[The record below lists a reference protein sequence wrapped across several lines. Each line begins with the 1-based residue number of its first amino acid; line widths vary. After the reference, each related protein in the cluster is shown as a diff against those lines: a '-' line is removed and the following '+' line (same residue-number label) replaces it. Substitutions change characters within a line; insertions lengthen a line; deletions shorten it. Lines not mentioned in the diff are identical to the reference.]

1 MSRATI
7 DLWVG
12 VFVAAGIVALM
23 LLAFKVSNASTSF
36 QAEREYTVTAEF
48 ENIGS
53 LRPRAPVRSSGVL
66 VGRAESVTFDTKKY
80 LARVTLKIDEL
91 YPFPKDTTASVLTS
105 GLLGEQYVGLDAGG
119 DDEMLKDGDAI
130 RITQSAVVLE
140 KLIGQFLFN
149 KAQEGGSSSKQ

>member
-1 MSRATI
+1 MGRATI

-12 VFVAAGIVALM
+12 IFVAAGIVALL

-36 QAEREYTVTAEF
+36 RAEREYTVTAEF

-53 LRPRAPVRSSGVL
+53 LRPRAPVRSAGVL
-66 VGRAESVTFDTKKY
+66 VGRVETITFDTKKY
-80 LARVTLKIDEL
+80 LARVTLKIDEH

-105 GLLGEQYVGLDAGG
+105 GLLGEQYLGLDAGG
-119 DDEMLKDGDAI
+119 DDDMLKDGDAI
-130 RITQSAVVLE
+130 KLTQSAVVLE

-149 KAQEGGSSSKQ
+149 RSQETGSASK

>member
-66 VGRAESVTFDTKKY
+66 VGRVESVTFDTKKY

-119 DDEMLKDGDAI
+119 DDEMLKDGDPI

-140 KLIGQFLFN
+140 KLIGQFIFN

>member
-66 VGRAESVTFDTKKY
+66 VGRVESVTFDTKKY

-105 GLLGEQYVGLDAGG
+105 GLLGEQYVGLDAGS
-119 DDEMLKDGDAI
+119 DDEMLKDGDPI

-140 KLIGQFLFN
+140 KLIGQLLFN

>member
-1 MSRATI
+1 VSRATI

-80 LARVTLKIDEL
+80 LARVTLKI
-91 YPFPKDTTASVLTS
+91 
-105 GLLGEQYVGLDAGG
+105 
-119 DDEMLKDGDAI
+119 
-130 RITQSAVVLE
+130 
-140 KLIGQFLFN
+140 
-149 KAQEGGSSSKQ
+149 EGGMLAAHCCRQIPRPM

>member
-1 MSRATI
+1 MGRATI

-12 VFVAAGIVALM
+12 IFVAAGIVALM

-36 QAEREYTVTAEF
+36 RAEREYTVTAEF

-53 LRPRAPVRSSGVL
+53 LRPRAPVRSAGVL
-66 VGRAESVTFDTKKY
+66 VGRVETINFDTKRY
-80 LARVTLKIDEL
+80 LARVTLKIDEH

-105 GLLGEQYVGLDAGG
+105 GLLGEQYLGLDAGG
-119 DDEMLKDGDAI
+119 DDDMLKDGDAI
-130 RITQSAVVLE
+130 KLTQSAVVLE

-149 KAQEGGSSSKQ
+149 RSQETGSASK

>member
-1 MSRATI
+1 MGRATI

-12 VFVAAGIVALM
+12 IFVAAGVVALL

-36 QAEREYTVTAEF
+36 RAEREYTVTAEF

-53 LRPRAPVRSSGVL
+53 LRPRAPVRSAGVL
-66 VGRAESVTFDTKKY
+66 VGRVETINFDTKKY
-80 LARVTLKIDEL
+80 LARVTLKIDEH

-105 GLLGEQYVGLDAGG
+105 GLLGEQYLGLDAGG
-119 DDEMLKDGDAI
+119 DDDMLKDGDAI
-130 RITQSAVVLE
+130 KLTQSAVVLE

-149 KAQEGGSSSKQ
+149 RSQETGSASK